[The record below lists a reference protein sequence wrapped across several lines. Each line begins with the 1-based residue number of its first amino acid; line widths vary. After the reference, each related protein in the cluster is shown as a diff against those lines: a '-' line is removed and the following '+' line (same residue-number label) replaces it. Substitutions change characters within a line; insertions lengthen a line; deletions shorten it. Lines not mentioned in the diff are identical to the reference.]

1 MENTGDRPHQLIIEG
16 IFVKAKEVNQD
27 KNGKMFN
34 IPYIDDGVFWVMIF
48 DLQKELCR
56 INVNNILLI
65 DNSTTT
71 IYG

>member
-1 MENTGDRPHQLIIEG
+1 MDDTAQAPHQLVIEG
-16 IFVKAKEVNQD
+16 TFVKAKEVNQD
-27 KNGKMFN
+27 KFGKMFN

-48 DLQKELCR
+48 DLHKELCR

-71 IYG
+71 VYG